1 MASPAAMPISTRNTQ
16 FTSQIRYR
24 AKDAAAT
31 ATQGGYRKAPFTRF
45 RAAEAIMGTM
55 AARTPVMAAIT
66 Q

>member
-31 ATQGGYRKAPFTRF
+31 ATLCYTAGRDNYWVTAAMPGAP
-45 RAAEAIMGTM
+45 
-55 AARTPVMAAIT
+55 AAIT